1 MWIILT
7 LIFSAGEPVSVT
19 MSSMEACHTAVAESK
34 NVPRLVS
41 ASCSVTDTNWKKHF

>member
-19 MSSMEACHTAVAESK
+19 MSSMEACKAALLEAE
-34 NVPRLVS
+34 NVPHLVM
-41 ASCSVTDTNWKKHF
+41 AECTVTDTNWKKYI